1 MPPLRRGE
9 ARRFASALAGGGV
22 RVVFAHS
29 SYLIN
34 LASADARVRARSVAS
49 LGEELRRCA
58 ALGLPYLVLHP
69 GAHGGQGERIGI
81 RLIAAGLDDA
91 FQADPGGATR
101 VLLETTAGQGSVI
114 GWRFEHLAAIIASSA
129 NPARLG
135 VCLDTCHLFAAG
147 YDLRSRAGYAGTM
160 GEFERAVGL
169 GRIRAFHLNDCMG
182 GLGSRMDRHAHI
194 GEGRLGLA
202 AFARLLNDARF
213 SGLPMVLETPKGK
226 GTAFDRRNLAV
237 LRRLLGRGAGRP
249 AGARAAPSPR
259 G

>member
-101 VLLETTAGQGSVI
+101 VLLETTAGRERHGGGSSISRRSSPHPPTPRASASVSTP
-114 GWRFEHLAAIIASSA
+114 AIS
-129 NPARLG
+129 
-135 VCLDTCHLFAAG
+135 
-147 YDLRSRAGYAGTM
+147 
-160 GEFERAVGL
+160 
-169 GRIRAFHLNDCMG
+169 
-182 GLGSRMDRHAHI
+182 
-194 GEGRLGLA
+194 
-202 AFARLLNDARF
+202 
-213 SGLPMVLETPKGK
+213 
-226 GTAFDRRNLAV
+226 
-237 LRRLLGRGAGRP
+237 
-249 AGARAAPSPR
+249 SPR
-259 G
+259 GTT